1 MAEQSPCVNTT
12 AAIRQMLPDW
22 LAVLIKKPATKP
34 ALSGNKVMQKNMF
47 TLAALSLL
55 ISQQLQ
61 AQTTAAVERSADG
74 KTERIEVT
82 GSRIKRTDIEGASP
96 VTVIS
101 GADIELSGFSSVEE
115 ILQAGIGNAGR
126 TVEGNESSWTQGA
139 NTINLR
145 GMGANRTLVLVN
157 GKRVPQFPTATG
169 GTTNFV
175 DTSTFPSSAVERIEI
190 LTGGASAIY
199 GSDAVGGVVNIIL
212 KKDFIGNQL
221 SLRHENPQHGGRD
234 KSKASFTSGFDSQLG
249 HTVLVFDY
257 SEDEMLRAGDRP
269 LTAGLGPD
277 NSGTFSSTSAYIR
290 DRSKVFHKDEYV
302 MATQEQCASLFGSYG
317 IWNASESRYKCRY
330 DSLRDEGMQTAKE
343 DFNLI
348 VNHSAELN
356 DAWRLTALLQ
366 YGDKTTNRGNAQ
378 KSISPTIFMDSK
390 NPGRY
395 SYDKADF
402 ASSREFRVYR
412 RLDDYGQT
420 RDYTGEQQN
429 VTTNLGLSGQL
440 GDYTLELGWAYG
452 GSDYTRQGRNQMLA
466 DQLLKVIT
474 FDPKEAN
481 NPAKWYPMNPMSA
494 QVRNQLYAE
503 TLTDAG
509 SGLNQYSAVLTGDLL
524 ALPAGPMRFAAS
536 TEWAKEW
543 YFDHK
548 DANTTSGN
556 LIGQGGTQGE
566 GSRKRYAAAGEL
578 AIPLSS
584 TDSALGSLEAS
595 VALRYDHYDDNS
607 DVGGATTPQ
616 LGLSWRPHEDYLIRA
631 SVGKSFRAPDLHR
644 LYAGVGRSFSSTQL
658 KLDPNHPLD
667 LDDSYESISAGNIAL
682 TEERGRFYNLGL
694 VGQLTDSTS
703 FTVDFWRIS
712 LDGAV
717 YTESASRI
725 LTNPAYDMTGKY
737 SNCNDLPTI
746 GYIMQQQIG
755 QSYSDLFCVRSGTIN
770 SAYESSQGL
779 DTELTEK
786 IALGSFGE
794 LKLTAKASLMLEKE
808 YQAYADGERFDETK
822 DSYLPKWKGDF
833 SARWSYADLSLNLS
847 WYYTG
852 TAQGW
857 STWTLK
863 DASGKDVQE
872 RVWSKLDAYNR
883 LNFNAKYDFDTLGE
897 LTLGVNNLTD
907 AMPPLYVE
915 GHPNRNSH
923 PYFEENAGYSTVG
936 RSFYAA
942 YQYKF

>member
-1 MAEQSPCVNTT
+1 
-12 AAIRQMLPDW
+12 
-22 LAVLIKKPATKP
+22 
-34 ALSGNKVMQKNMF
+34 MQKKIF
-47 TLAALSLL
+47 TMAVLSLL

-61 AQTTAAVERSADG
+61 AQTSSASDVVAPKKSAD

-101 GADIELSGFSSVEE
+101 GADIALSGFSSVEE

-169 GTTNFV
+169 GSTNFV

-234 KSKASFTSGFDSQLG
+234 KSKFSFTSGFESKLG
-249 HTVLVFDY
+249 HSVLVLDY
-257 SEDEMLRAGDRP
+257 SEDEMLRAGDRE

-277 NSGTFSSTSAYIR
+277 GTESFSSSSAYIR
-290 DRSKVFHKDEYV
+290 DRNKVFHKEEYV
-302 MATQEQCASLFGSYG
+302 MATQQQCAELFGDYG
-317 IWNASESRYKCRY
+317 IWNPNEERYKCRY
-330 DSLRDEGMQTAKE
+330 DSLRDDGMQTEKE
-343 DFNLI
+343 DLNVILTHN
-348 VNHSAELN
+348 VDLN
-356 DAWRLTALLQ
+356 DVWHMNAMLQ

-378 KSISPTIFMDSK
+378 KGISPTIYMDSK

-395 SYDKADF
+395 SYNKADF

-412 RLDDYGQT
+412 RLDDYGQK

-429 VTTNLGLSGQL
+429 FTSNLGLVGQL
-440 GDYTLELGWAYG
+440 GDYTLELGWAFG
-452 GSDYTRQGRNQMLA
+452 KSEFTRQGRNQMLA

-481 NPAKWYPMNPMSA
+481 TAGKWYPMSRMSA
-494 QVRNQLYAE
+494 QVRDQLYAE

-509 SGLNQYSAVLTGDLL
+509 SGLNQYSAVLTGDVME
-524 ALPAGPMRFAAS
+524 LPAGPMRFAAS

-548 DANTTSGN
+548 DLNTTSGN

-566 GSRKRYAAAGEL
+566 GERKRYAAAGEL
-578 AIPLSS
+578 AIPLTSA
-584 TDSALGSLEAS
+584 DSAIGSLEANA
-595 VALRYDHYDDNS
+595 ALRYDHYDDNS

-644 LYAGVGRSFSSTQL
+644 LYAGVSRSFGETQL
-658 KLDPNHPLD
+658 RLDPSHPRD
-667 LDDSYESISAGNIAL
+667 VADKYETINAGNTAL

-694 VGQLTDSTS
+694 VGQLTDTTS
-703 FTVDFWRIS
+703 ITVDFWRIS
-712 LDGAV
+712 LSGAV
-717 YTESASRI
+717 YSESATRI
-725 LTNPAYDMTGKY
+725 LTNPAYNMTGKY

-755 QSYSDLFCVRSGTIN
+755 ESYTDLLCVRSGTIN
-770 SAYESSQGL
+770 SAYESAQGL

-794 LKLTAKASLMLEKE
+794 LKLTAKASLMIEKE
-808 YQAYADGERFDETK
+808 YQAYAGGERLDDTK
-822 DSYLPKWKGDF
+822 DSYLPKWQGDF
-833 SARWSYADLSLNLS
+833 SARWSYDDLSLNLS

-857 STWTLK
+857 NTWTLK
-863 DASGKDVQE
+863 DATGKDVQE

-883 LNFNAKYDFDTLGE
+883 LNFNAKYDFDRFGE
-897 LTLGVNNLTD
+897 VTLGVNNLTD

-923 PYFEENAGYSTVG
+923 PYFEDKAGYNTVG
-936 RSFYAA
+936 RTFYAA